1 MLKRAHDVG
10 THFKSFLEPRQIL
23 NKSVESHE
31 HGAFIIEVFFFFQI
45 LGAES
50 SLIKSQL
57 QMPVG
62 ALMKTA

>member
-1 MLKRAHDVG
+1 MVG

-23 NKSVESHE
+23 NKAAESHE
-31 HGAFIIEVFFFFQI
+31 HCAFIIEVFFHI